1 MTGTYVHTPSL
12 FRFRRH
18 AVPNR
23 RESSKSESKSAF
35 ARQSA
40 VVSSVTI
47 FTRVRSARVLH
58 APPILLSPPPLSF
71 RPFSLCFP
79 RAVSCASIHSFLAQI
94 SFSYIARFSSKSPFS
109 TIIQSLYI
117 YTRIMIVFIAD
128 RLCYYVEER
137 DSRYEVLLSNDTSGS
152 FPYERNQG
160 IPSKWKTWR
169 IMERMDCR

>member
-1 MTGTYVHTPSL
+1 MYSLSLSLSLRSKYVVFVVVTGTYVHTPSL

-94 SFSYIARFSSKSPFS
+94 SFFLYRAFSSKSPLFYDN
-109 TIIQSLYI
+109 TIAI
-117 YTRIMIVFIAD
+117 YLRAYNDCIHREIAD

-137 DSRYEVLLSNDTSGS
+137 DSRCY
-152 FPYERNQG
+152 
-160 IPSKWKTWR
+160 
-169 IMERMDCR
+169 